1 MSIKDNETQVSSTTP
16 NEVKPMKIISTCA
29 HFMTAKEVAQEFFK
43 NKFSYQKVLRLT
55 RNGILPAVRAGKSY
69 LFERAAL
76 ERWAEANFSRPAYAR
91 PRFN

>member
-1 MSIKDNETQVSSTTP
+1 MNIRADEKKICCAASEKES
-16 NEVKPMKIISTCA
+16 PMDIPKTFA
-29 HFMTAKEVAQEFFK
+29 QFMTAKEVAKDFFM

-76 ERWAEANFSRPAYAR
+76 ERWAEMNFNRPAYAR
-91 PRFN
+91 PRFS